1 MPKWI
6 AFGVG
11 ICCTALALLLPWARY
26 GDTDV
31 SLYRFPAWY
40 VYVAAA
46 LAMHGCVLLDSTAG
60 RVAGAVASCTAAA
73 TAVLLLVNPGWATSP
88 FGGTDSP
95 VPAVAAGSSFGALLA
110 LAGVLINAAALAP
123 PRRTAPVPT

>member
-6 AFGVG
+6 ALGAA
-11 ICCTALALLLPWARY
+11 ICCTALALFLPWARY

-46 LAMHGCVLLDSTAG
+46 LAMHGCVPLRSTIG
-60 RVAGAVASCTAAA
+60 RIAGAVASLTAAT
-73 TAVLLLVNPGWATSP
+73 TAVLLLVNPGWADFP
-88 FGGTDSP
+88 FGGADSP
-95 VPAVAAGSSFGALLA
+95 VPAVAAGSSAGALLA
-110 LAGVLINAAALAP
+110 LAGVLTNAAALALP
-123 PRRTAPVPT
+123 PRTA